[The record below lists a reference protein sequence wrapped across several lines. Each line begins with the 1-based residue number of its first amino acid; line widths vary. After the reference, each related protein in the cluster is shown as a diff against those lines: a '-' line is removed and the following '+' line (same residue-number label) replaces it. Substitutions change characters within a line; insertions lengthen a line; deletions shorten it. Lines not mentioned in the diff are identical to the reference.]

1 MGEAYKGLTIRI
13 GADTTPLQV
22 ALKNTNSALNA
33 TQSLLRTITKG
44 LKFEPGNVKLLQA
57 QMRLL
62 NENIQNTAVKAS
74 DLRTAY
80 RETVDNASTGL
91 QKWIDYE
98 GNLSNAL
105 ARNQDALRT
114 VEFRIAALKE
124 ELRPLAEQY
133 NVTFNQKHFDKTI
146 NGLLRVN
153 NLSEAEKKK
162 VREVSDGIKQLDASW
177 EHLDATVK
185 DIGTAAELRKMKI
198 QAEALDVETKR
209 LIADYVKL
217 ETSMDFERATS
228 GVRKS
233 KEYTA
238 MLSAAMQ
245 KLEAETKQVDKALA
259 NSPHN
264 VEAFVAKLKL
274 AEDRAE
280 MLNEELNSV
289 RNTLKEYAAAGI
301 ERSNESMLQL
311 VNSTEKARIESERLD
326 NILAQW
332 RAKITITERHME
344 ALNQEIR
351 EGTGDVGQMKA
362 EYQKLHGELVILKR
376 NEERATEEAKE
387 AKRALMTKEA
397 QADVRALEAR
407 EKELTAAVKAQNS
420 ALSKNRRKW
429 ESLRDLSTTLAATIT
444 PLVTMGAYKVIQ
456 AADDIDSAYRDMR
469 KTVNGTEE
477 DFEKLRDT
485 AIEYSQTH
493 AVSADTILEIE
504 AMGGQLGITVDKL
517 QEFGE
522 VASNLD
528 IATDMDSDT
537 IAEQLGQLNNIL
549 DWGEGDME
557 RYSNALVRLGNN
569 MPAQESHISQ
579 IATRISSMGQIVGM
593 TTDEVL
599 AWSTAAAA
607 TGQGAEAAGTALSR
621 TMSQIETAV
630 ANGGDKLDQFAAV
643 AGADAETFAKTWG
656 DSPSSALQQFILG
669 LKRIDDEGGSVDKT
683 LGDLGINAVRQKQL
697 LQSLTTTTD
706 VLSDA
711 LIMSKDAWNGIDDQ
725 WGAAG
730 DAAREAA
737 QKSEGFSGALQI
749 LKNNANDL
757 GYAVGEAILP
767 ALKILTEVVKG
778 VTEAFNNMSPVAKT
792 TTVALVGFLGILGPG
807 MRIVSQFAATM
818 GSLGTASGG
827 AGTGVKTLYER
838 LGNGSPR
845 MQALQM
851 RLLDVATATDTSA
864 KSFKG
869 MQAKMAS
876 TILTSKGLAI
886 ALSALKTVG
895 IMAAVTAVIMLIGK
909 LSELAKENNLVKES
923 FEAFETTSG
932 DAFSDAASSARTLR
946 DTVVDVRSAVVESA
960 QSIADMKKSWK
971 EQETELYGSQKAMEH
986 YLEVIDNATAPTE
999 EVQQALDYVNQ
1010 ATGQSVQLFDEAG
1023 NKINGATEEL
1033 HNNAQAWIDN
1043 AKAQAYAAMLKD
1055 AWTAYYDIQMKLV
1068 DAAKEREQAEA
1079 DLQYWE
1085 EQRNAGV
1092 LGAQDMVDSFSD
1104 KVEKLK
1110 ENERDLAQQE
1120 AAATQSIE
1128 NLGEA
1133 ADGAANSA
1141 VTMRENMENVIKNAP
1156 GMESALQSADSSVQ
1170 AFATELDQAGYSLS
1184 DLQSLSDESWK
1195 AIADAVADGESGVSV
1210 AASLIDGDMENM
1222 KKSMDTVPPKAQS
1235 VASQIASAFSFPY
1248 ADSWGVEL
1256 GRKVADGL
1264 SSVQKYASDAS
1275 LAYAQSLASGIHF
1288 SLPDIG
1294 PLRKLPTW
1302 PIHMAQQWA
1311 IGTKKALPIYTKSSL
1326 MAASAIASDMP
1337 TQAQLGAYSTAA
1349 HSGSSYLASSTV
1361 QNTYIVNGLT
1371 YDDGTNVANAVSD
1384 LMRAARIQRR
1394 A

>member
-57 QMRLL
+57 QMCLL

-91 QKWIDYE
+91 QKWINYE

-146 NGLLRVN
+146 NGLLSIN

-162 VREVSDGIKQLDASW
+162 VIEVRDGIRQLDASW
-177 EHLDATVK
+177 SHLDATVK

-259 NSPHN
+259 NSPHYL
-264 VEAFVAKLKL
+264 EALVAKFKL
-274 AEDRAE
+274 ADERAD
-280 MLNEELNSV
+280 MLNEELKSV
-289 RNTLKEYAAAGI
+289 KKTLAEYAAAGI

-362 EYQKLHGELVILKR
+362 EYQKLRGELVILKR
-376 NEERATEEAKE
+376 NEERVTEEAKE

-407 EKELTAAVKAQNS
+407 EKELTTAVKAQNS

-909 LSELAKENNLVKES
+909 LSELAKENNLIKES
-923 FEAFETTSG
+923 FESFKPGSQTFDDVSKR
-932 DAFSDAASSARTLR
+932 ASNAKSAVSELR
-946 DTVVDVRSAVVESA
+946 DAVVESA
-960 QSIADMKKSWK
+960 QALVDMRDGWRD
-971 EQETELYGSQKAMEH
+971 QEKDLRGSEKALEH
-986 YLEVIDNATAPTE
+986 YLEIIDNATTPTE

-1010 ATGQSVQLFDEAG
+1010 ATGQSVQLFDDAG
-1023 NKINGATEEL
+1023 NKISGATEEL

-1043 AKAQAYAAMLKD
+1043 AKAQAYASMLKD
-1055 AWTAYYDIQMKLV
+1055 AWTEYYDLQLKL
-1068 DAAKEREQAEA
+1068 ASATEARKQAEEEYAEAAQKAAEGDMNASAMLESLGQKVA
-1079 DLQYWE
+1079 DLKE
-1085 EQRNAGV
+1085 EESDFAAQLGGV
-1092 LGAQDMVDSFSD
+1092 
-1104 KVEKLK
+1104 
-1110 ENERDLAQQE
+1110 
-1120 AAATQSIE
+1120 ATDIE

-1133 ADGAANSA
+1133 TDGAANSA

-1156 GMESALQSADSSVQ
+1156 GMESALKSADSSVQ
-1170 AFATELDQAGYSLS
+1170 VFATELDQAGYSLS

-1222 KKSMDTVPPKAQS
+1222 KKSMNTVPPKAQS

-1326 MAASAIASDMP
+1326 MAASAIAGDMP

-1349 HSGSSYLASSTV
+1349 HSGSSYLASNTV
-1361 QNTYIVNGLT
+1361 QNTYIINGLT